1 MRERGSD
8 KTKHAVV
15 GAAISSRLHLPEIA
29 APTTA
34 CRPFSDVQEKE
45 VYTVPGSKII

>member
-15 GAAISSRLHLPEIA
+15 G
-29 APTTA
+29 A